1 MKTTHRFFQRKFAGV
16 WLSGEDVVLPER
28 FGGGAFGRYFQTAG
42 QLFCKHL
49 CFLFWRSASGLRII
63 ASPILNNGVTENAAN
78 SNTKANRAK
87 SELIEGSRQIGGLT
101 EAMGKI

>member
-1 MKTTHRFFQRKFAGV
+1 M
-16 WLSGEDVVLPER
+16 
-28 FGGGAFGRYFQTAG
+28 
-42 QLFCKHL
+42 
-49 CFLFWRSASGLRII
+49 RII